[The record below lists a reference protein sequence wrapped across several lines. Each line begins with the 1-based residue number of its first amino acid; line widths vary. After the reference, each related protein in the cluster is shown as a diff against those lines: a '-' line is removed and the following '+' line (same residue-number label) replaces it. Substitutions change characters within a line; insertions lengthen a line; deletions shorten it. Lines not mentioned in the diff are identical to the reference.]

1 MSKVLSS
8 GAAEVAPPPTGE
20 SWYLPIFGVNHPQKP
35 DQIRGVFD
43 SSATYDGTS
52 LNQSLLSGPNLTNE
66 LLGILLRFRKDEVA
80 FAADIEQMFYSFLV
94 REDHR
99 DFLRFFWYRDNDP
112 SRDIIEYRMRAHVFG
127 NSPSPAVANFGLKK
141 SVEGQNVDQAVKE
154 LVNRNFYVDD
164 ALASVPKEDE
174 AISLL
179 ERTQAALKDGGNIRL
194 HKIVSN
200 RSKVVG
206 AFPLEDFGKELKSL
220 ELEQDP
226 LPNTAVWALNGT

>member
-1 MSKVLSS
+1 
-8 GAAEVAPPPTGE
+8 
-20 SWYLPIFGVNHPQKP
+20 
-35 DQIRGVFD
+35 
-43 SSATYDGTS
+43 
-52 LNQSLLSGPNLTNE
+52 
-66 LLGILLRFRKDEVA
+66 
-80 FAADIEQMFYSFLV
+80 
-94 REDHR
+94 
-99 DFLRFFWYRDNDP
+99 
-112 SRDIIEYRMRAHVFG
+112 MRAHVFG
-127 NSPSPAVANFGLKK
+127 NSPSPAMANFGLKK

-206 AFPLEDFGKELKSL
+206 AFPLEDLGKELKSL
-220 ELEQDP
+220 KLEQDP
-226 LPNTAVWALNGT
+226 LPTHRSLGLEWDMSTDNFIFDMEVKASDINH